1 MAESKRP
8 IRRPMR
14 IEILGLDY
22 EVEFVDGYSREEEL
36 RGRIIFTEGKIKIDS
51 KLSEDQK
58 KETLLHKI
66 LHGIAEGA
74 GIEDK
79 LNEKTIHVL
88 SRTLYSLFKNKYL
101 DFLWQGFERKSF

>member
-1 MAESKRP
+1 MSKQNRK
-8 IRRPMR
+8 

-51 KLSEDQK
+51 KLSDDHK
-58 KETLLHKI
+58 KETLLHEI

-88 SRTLYSLFKNKYL
+88 SRTLYSLSKNHYL
-101 DFLWQGFERKSF
+101 DFLRDGL

>member
-1 MAESKRP
+1 MK
-8 IRRPMR
+8 

-51 KLSEDQK
+51 KLSDDQK
-58 KETLLHKI
+58 KETLLHEI

-74 GIEDK
+74 GIEDR

-88 SRTLYSLFKNKYL
+88 SRTLYSLFKNQHL
-101 DFLWQGFERKSF
+101 DFLRYGFEKRKTLREILEEGL